1 MGWFRALTLGLVVG
15 GAVVLAI
22 ELHRR
27 GHAQG
32 DDFALYLRQAR
43 SIFEGDIGAVV
54 ADNRF
59 AVLNVDRRRR

>member
-1 MGWFRALTLGLVVG
+1 MVPRARPRSGG
-15 GAVVLAI
+15 RGAVVLAI
-22 ELHRR
+22 EPHRR

>member
-1 MGWFRALTLGLVVG
+1 M
-15 GAVVLAI
+15 LAI
-22 ELHRR
+22 EPHRR